1 MGVATTY
8 RAGRSIDSFGGSL
21 DTAVMSVAVSFRPAR
36 ARIALLFSLVLFAA
50 CGPQQAVKPA
60 APVAPPPDATAL
72 SHLGNGNFPAAAR
85 EYERLANTGSPEAA
99 RYRSLA
105 AIAYADSGDFTT
117 ARSVLEQQPA
127 AADSLYTLALAA
139 SDELRDGGAMAA
151 QQLAAVNYGRLTPYQ
166 RSVYERV
173 RGRLALARQNFADA
187 AKAFIAADTY
197 PLPATQRADLH
208 KDTWRALSAMDATAL
223 AAARATATGREAGW
237 LALAMSARPALHD
250 SAALTTAIESWRATH
265 AQHPANASLVEHL
278 YELAETL
285 TAGTRHVALLLPL
298 DGRYAD
304 AANAFKDGFLSAWF
318 ADPQTDNRPIVS
330 VYSAGDE
337 TINAVYDE
345 AVQNGADFVVGPLTK
360 PAVEN
365 LMRRA
370 ELPVRTLA
378 LNSASSAGPAAIAG
392 AAFFQF
398 GLTPENEARSVA
410 EKAWADGHSRAVVM
424 APRTDWGKRVATAF
438 RERWQELGGSL
449 LSEVTFGGEEATY
462 SRAVKA
468 ALNID
473 LSEARAGE
481 LRRALG
487 RSIHF
492 EPRRRADV
500 DTIFLAGFPISA
512 RQLMPQFRYF
522 RAEDVPMYAT
532 SHTYE
537 GRPDPGLD
545 QDLDGLVFGDMPWL
559 FGTPDSANI
568 DMFKRSWPDSAA
580 GSGRLFAFGLDAY
593 RVLPYL
599 VRMRHQ
605 PGLHI
610 PGATG
615 VLHVNSEGHV
625 VRDLAWAKFAG
636 GSPRPLQ

>member
-1 MGVATTY
+1 M
-8 RAGRSIDSFGGSL
+8 
-21 DTAVMSVAVSFRPAR
+21 
-36 ARIALLFSLVLFAA
+36 
-50 CGPQQAVKPA
+50 KPA

-72 SHLGNGNFPAAAR
+72 SQLRNGNFLTAAK
-85 EYERLANTGSPEAA
+85 EYERLANSGSPEAP

-105 AIAYADSGDFTT
+105 AIAYADSGDFAA

-139 SDELRDGGAMAA
+139 SDELHDGGAMAA
-151 QQLAAVNYGRLTPYQ
+151 QQLAVVDYGRLTPYQ

-173 RGRLALARQNFADA
+173 RGRLALARQNFAEA
-187 AKAFIAADTY
+187 AQALIAADTY
-197 PLPATQRADLH
+197 PLPDTQRAELH

-250 SAALTTAIESWRATH
+250 SAALTTAIESWRTTH
-265 AQHPANASLVEHL
+265 AQHPANASLVEYL
-278 YELAETL
+278 YELAESL
-285 TAGTRHVALLLPL
+285 TASTRHVALLLPL

-304 AANAFKDGFLSAWF
+304 AANAVKDGFLSGWF
-318 ADPQTDNRPIVS
+318 ADPQTDSRPTVS
-330 VYSAGDE
+330 VYSVSDE

-345 AVQNGADFVVGPLTK
+345 AVQNGADFIVGPLTK

-365 LMRRA
+365 LMQRA
-370 ELPVRTLA
+370 ELPARTLT
-378 LNSASSAGPAAIAG
+378 LNASNGAGPPTIAG

-398 GLTPENEARSVA
+398 GLTPENEAKSVA
-410 EKAWADGHSRAVVM
+410 EKAWADGHSRAIVM

-438 RERWQELGGSL
+438 RERWQELGGTL
-449 LSEVTFGGEEATY
+449 LSEVPFDGEDTNY

-487 RSIHF
+487 RTIHF

-500 DTIFLAGFPISA
+500 DTIFLAGFPVNA

-522 RAEDVPMYAT
+522 RAQDVPMYAT
-532 SHTYE
+532 SHAYE

-545 QDLDGLVFGDMPWL
+545 QDLDGLMFGDMPWL
-559 FGTPDSANI
+559 FGTPGSANF
-568 DMFKRSWPDSAA
+568 DMFKRYWPDSAA

-593 RVLPYL
+593 HLLPYL

-605 PGLHI
+605 PGLRI
-610 PGATG
+610 PGSTG
-615 VLHVNSEGHV
+615 VLHVNSEGQV

-636 GSPRPLQ
+636 GSPKPLRE